1 MIKQPKVQSA
11 VIGLLAALCLVGIGV
26 EATGA
31 GKAPTATA
39 KSAVKLTGAS
49 LVSYTNCPQMLQ
61 QVKAQAL
68 KEVGPY
74 GLAATTGV
82 PYGEVFHGGFGGV
95 DFGPGPVV
103 AKEAVP
109 LMAGAAVPAAAVAGT
124 ASTPSNASSQGQDYS
139 TTNDQEAGVD
149 EPDMVKTNGQ
159 LMVILRQQPQGL
171 QVVDVSGSTPV
182 LDGFLALP
190 QFAELDGMFLVGQD
204 AVVIG
209 SVVSPSQPVNYAS
222 GSGPVAV
229 AVLTPRAGKPRW
241 ADGPRTRRS
250 PGCPCYLLAV
260 VPRLRMSW

>member
-31 GKAPTATA
+31 GKAPTTAA

-103 AKEAVP
+103 ARDAVP

-222 GSGPVAV
+222 GGGPGPVAV
-229 AVLTPRAGKPRW
+229 LAPRAGKSRW
-241 ADGPRTRRS
+241 ADGPRTHDRAAA
-250 PGCPCYLLAV
+250 PATC
-260 VPRLRMSW
+260 

>member
-1 MIKQPKVQSA
+1 MIKQPKLQSA

-31 GKAPTATA
+31 GKPPTTPA
-39 KSAVKLTGAS
+39 KSAVKLTGAA
-49 LVSYTNCPQMLQ
+49 LVSYTNCSQMLQ

-74 GLAATTGV
+74 GLAATTGGV
-82 PYGEVFHGGFGGV
+82 PYGEVFHGV

-103 AKEAVP
+103 AREEVP
-109 LMAGAAVPAAAVAGT
+109 LVAGAALPAAAVAGT

-190 QFAELDGMFLVGQD
+190 QLAELDGMFLVGQD

-209 SVVSPSQPVNYAS
+209 SVVSTSQPVNYAS
-222 GSGPVAV
+222 GGGPVP
-229 AVLTPRAGKPRW
+229 LPYSPAGR
-241 ADGPRTRRS
+241 
-250 PGCPCYLLAV
+250 
-260 VPRLRMSW
+260 

>member
-1 MIKQPKVQSA
+1 M
-11 VIGLLAALCLVGIGV
+11 
-26 EATGA
+26 
-31 GKAPTATA
+31 
-39 KSAVKLTGAS
+39 
-49 LVSYTNCPQMLQ
+49 VSYTNCPQMLQ
-61 QVKAQAL
+61 EVKAQAL

-103 AKEAVP
+103 ARDAVP
-109 LMAGAAVPAAAVAGT
+109 LMAGAAVPSAAVAGT

-190 QFAELDGMFLVGQD
+190 QFAELDGMFLVGQRRGRD
-204 AVVIG
+204 RQRCQLIAAG
-209 SVVSPSQPVNYAS
+209 ELRLRGRP
-222 GSGPVAV
+222 GPV
-229 AVLTPRAGKPRW
+229 AVLTPGAGKPRW
-241 ADGPRTRRS
+241 ADGPRSRRS
-250 PGCPCYLLAV
+250 RGCPCYLLAV
-260 VPRLRMSW
+260 VPHLQM